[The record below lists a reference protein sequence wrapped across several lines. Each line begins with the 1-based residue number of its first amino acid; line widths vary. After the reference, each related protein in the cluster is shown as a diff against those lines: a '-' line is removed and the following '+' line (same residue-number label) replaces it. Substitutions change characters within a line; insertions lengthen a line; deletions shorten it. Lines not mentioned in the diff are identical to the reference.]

1 MYLVPEVSGNTY
13 KNSGSYNGG
22 YTVPSSDVSA
32 SDAVGSTEGGS
43 PSKAMLERFIKEVKI
58 NNLYG
63 GSGPQGKA
71 MIGSMQKERMNP
83 EHLAGFEAGQLLG
96 EQLKLAE
103 MMVTQY
109 LGIVGDHANATNF
122 GKWLEDIDD
131 AGARLVKALIQSWR
145 TSDAVL
151 DRLDNMVRYLDMERR
166 QKYVIEPGTDGL
178 FYSREATES
187 TVKFERVPFDTS
199 KSTAAVRGSGKGQA
213 IWVQGPSG
221 RFYSSN
227 ESECGKFHHSSF
239 LAGRDVKSAG
249 DWVIQ
254 EGRLKAISAMSG
266 HYHPTLDSLRK
277 ALLDLQSTSRQLLNF
292 GVVEVFKGATE
303 VKIPIRTF
311 LDESAKDS
319 KYLAQYTP
327 FQA

>member
-1 MYLVPEVSGNTY
+1 MYLVPETSDDAY
-13 KNSGSYNGG
+13 KHGSSYGR
-22 YTVPSSDVSA
+22 YSVPSADVSA
-32 SDAVGSTEGGS
+32 SDAVGSTESGP

-63 GSGPQGKA
+63 GSGPKGMPMTPA
-71 MIGSMQKERMNP
+71 MQKERMNP

-103 MMVTQY
+103 LMVAQY

-122 GKWLEDIDD
+122 GKWLEELDD
-131 AGARLVKALIQSWR
+131 AGARIVKALIASWK

-151 DRLDNMVRYLDMERR
+151 DKTPDMVRYLDMERR

-178 FYSREATES
+178 FYCREATEA
-187 TVKFERVPFDTS
+187 TMKFERVPFDTS

-239 LAGRDVKSAG
+239 LAGRDVKAAG
-249 DWVIQ
+249 DWVIE

-266 HYHPTLDSLRK
+266 HYHPSLDSLRR
-277 ALLDLQSTSRQLLNF
+277 ALLDLQGVSRQLLNW

-311 LDESAKDS
+311 LDESAKDP
-319 KYLAQYTP
+319 KYLSQYTP
-327 FQA
+327 FRAG